1 MTAWVG
7 SPACRMFCLALVICA
22 DSHAASS
29 QASPAPVAGQ
39 PNVQTSVAPGAGN
52 SSSTLVQ
59 SNDEAPSIFD
69 LTRSEGVA
77 GYCKELSRGGAQ
89 AAALE
94 AVCEFALSLRWKL
107 PNVICDQER
116 TQSLERR
123 PAGGIR
129 RKTITAK
136 LRYEDGQEQYSQITV
151 DGKPARSGMLS
162 SSGTWSEGEYANGL
176 RAFFLP
182 QTAAEFK
189 FTKQDILHSTQVFVF
204 DFKVERK
211 NNLLW
216 YLQAPGVAT
225 YPGYRGTLWINQS
238 TLHIVRWERKT
249 ADVEAHFPIQRVST
263 VVDYQDIALADGTSF
278 VLPVRA
284 ENDSCVAASGNCWH
298 DQLTFKH
305 WHRFAARARVLTD
318 GER

>member
-1 MTAWVG
+1 
-7 SPACRMFCLALVICA
+7 MFCLALIICA
-22 DSHAASS
+22 DSHSASS
-29 QASPAPVAGQ
+29 QTSPAPVAGDA
-39 PNVQTSVAPGAGN
+39 QTSIRSGTSN
-52 SSSTLVQ
+52 TSSTPLQ
-59 SNDEAPSIFD
+59 SADEAPSNFD

-77 GYCKELSRGGAQ
+77 GYCKQLSRGAVQ

-116 TQSLERR
+116 TESHERR
-123 PAGGIR
+123 PLSGIQ

-151 DGKPARSGMLS
+151 DGKPARPGMLR
-162 SSGTWSEGEYANGL
+162 SSGTWSEGEYATSL
-176 RAFFLP
+176 RTFFLP

-189 FTKQDILHSTQVFVF
+189 FAKQDVLHSTEVFVF

-216 YLQAPGVAT
+216 FLEAPGVAT
-225 YPGYRGTLWINQS
+225 FPGYRGRLWINQS
-238 TLHIVRWERKT
+238 TFHIVRWERKT

-263 VVDYQDIALADGTSF
+263 VVDYHDITLADGTIF

-284 ENDSCVAASGNCWH
+284 ENDRLPGRFR
-298 DQLTFKH
+298 QLL
-305 WHRFAARARVLTD
+305 A
-318 GER
+318 

>member
-1 MTAWVG
+1 
-7 SPACRMFCLALVICA
+7 MFCLGLIICA
-22 DSHAASS
+22 DSHAAGSEIGS
-29 QASPAPVAGQ
+29 APVSGQ
-39 PNVQTSVAPGAGN
+39 TNAQTSVPSGSSN
-52 SSSTLVQ
+52 TSSTLLQ
-59 SNDEAPSIFD
+59 RNDEAPSTFD

-89 AAALE
+89 VAALE

-116 TQSLERR
+116 TESQERR
-123 PAGGIR
+123 PLSGIR

-151 DGKPARSGMLS
+151 DGKPAQAGMLHS
-162 SSGTWSEGEYANGL
+162 AGTWSEGEYANGL
-176 RAFFLP
+176 RSFFLP
-182 QTAAEFK
+182 QTAAEFT
-189 FTKQDILHSTQVFVF
+189 FTKPDVMHSTQVFVF

-216 YLQAPGVAT
+216 FLKAPGVAT
-225 YPGYRGTLWINQS
+225 FPGYRGRLWIDQS
-238 TLHIVRWERKT
+238 TFHIVRWQRKT
-249 ADVEAHFPIQRVST
+249 TDVEAHFPIQRVST
-263 VVDYQDIALADGTSF
+263 VVDYHEIALADGTSF

-284 ENDSCVAASGNCWH
+284 ENDSCLAASGNCWH

-305 WHRFAARARVLTD
+305 WHKFGARARVLTD
-318 GER
+318 GAR